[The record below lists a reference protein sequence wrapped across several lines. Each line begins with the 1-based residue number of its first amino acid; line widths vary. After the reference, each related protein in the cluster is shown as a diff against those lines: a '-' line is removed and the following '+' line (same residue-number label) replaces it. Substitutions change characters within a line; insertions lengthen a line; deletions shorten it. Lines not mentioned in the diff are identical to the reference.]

1 MPLVQARYV
10 PGKITENE
18 LFAACREI
26 VPAGMHSP
34 KGPLTP
40 GSIEFCADP
49 VSNPRHI
56 TVDAFLAIEAFNYKD
71 RRDLDYRAA
80 MMRMALSECFGGR
93 TFAVWPKLVT
103 AGWSSDS
110 TDPDFDGDMSMD
122 AAIER
127 AKQAIKAGLLHN
139 WESDQPHRFER

>member
-1 MPLVQARYV
+1 MPLVQTRFV
-10 PGKITENE
+10 PGKITADE
-18 LFAACREI
+18 LFVVCREI

-34 KGPLTP
+34 MGPLTP

-49 VSNPRHI
+49 VSNPSHI
-56 TVDAFLAIEAFNYKD
+56 TVDAFLDIEAFDYED
-71 RRDLDYRAA
+71 RRNLDERANNI
-80 MMRMALSECFGGR
+80 RLGLRHLFGGR
-93 TFAVWPKLVT
+93 NFAVWPKLVT

-110 TDPDFDGDMSMD
+110 TDPDFDGDMSME

-139 WESDQPHRFER
+139 WEADQPHRFER